1 MAIRI
6 DTVKARELLKARH
19 GPYWQRIRKGCF
31 LGVRKTVP
39 GTAGTWLA
47 RHRDDETG
55 RQVVH
60 SLGHLDDVSGAD
72 RFDAARVLADAWFL
86 HRGAGGSEKPKTVAN
101 ACDDYVKSLHDASRN
116 KAADDVIGRFKRW
129 VYADAKLANT
139 VLLKLTPKALE
150 DWRRRLAR
158 SAVRRAP
165 KKVPDSEPRPRS
177 ASALNRDMTS
187 LRAALN
193 LALENGHAAS
203 DHAWR
208 TKLRPVKDADGRR
221 DIYLDAGQRRA
232 LIAHAPADLANFLRA
247 LSQLPLRPGAMA
259 TLKVSA
265 FDSRLATLAISKDKA
280 GSDRRIGLPSATAE
294 FLTDRC
300 KGKRPDQPLLSRAD
314 GSAWNKDAWK
324 KPLKQAA
331 RRAGLPEGT
340 VAYAL
345 RHSAITD
352 LIALHRLDT
361 MTVAQLAGTS
371 LLMIE
376 KNYGHLLREHARSAL
391 AGLVLEQQVSLSRGS
406 RTAPQ

>member
-1 MAIRI
+1 MANRI
-6 DTVKARELLKARH
+6 DTVRAREALKARH

-31 LGVRKTVP
+31 LGLRKTVP
-39 GTAGTWLA
+39 GSAGAWLA

-55 RQVVH
+55 KQVVH
-60 SLGHLDDVSGAD
+60 SLGHLDDVTGAE
-72 RFDAARVLADAWFL
+72 RFDAAKARADAWFL
-86 HRGAGGSEKPKTVAN
+86 HRGAGGSEKPVTVAK
-101 ACDDYVKSLHDASRN
+101 ACDDYVQHLRDAGRG
-116 KAADDVIGRFKRW
+116 KAADDACGRFKRW
-129 VYADAKLANT
+129 VYPDARLANT
-139 VLLKLTPKALE
+139 ALLRLTPKALD
-150 DWRRRLAR
+150 DWRRRLAQ
-158 SAVRRAP
+158 SAPRRAP
-165 KKVPDSEPRPRS
+165 KNVPVYESKPRT

-193 LALENGHAAS
+193 LALENGHATS

-221 DIYLDAGQRRA
+221 DIYLDAGQRRS
-232 LIAHAPADLANFLRA
+232 LIASAPADLADFLRA
-247 LSQLPLRPGAMA
+247 LAQLPLRPGAMA
-259 TLKVSA
+259 ALKVSA
-265 FDSRLATLAISKDKA
+265 FDARLATLTIGKDKA
-280 GSDRRIGLPSATAE
+280 GGDRCIGLPEGSAVFLAE
-294 FLTDRC
+294 RC
-300 KGKRPDQPLLSRAD
+300 KDKQPDAPLLPRAD
-314 GSAWNKDAWK
+314 GTAWNKDAWK

-331 RRAGLPEGT
+331 RNAGLPEGT

-391 AGLVLEQQVSLSRGS
+391 AGLVL
-406 RTAPQ
+406 